1 MRILLVEPGL
11 APNAVELESSLAS
24 MQKVVGGCIQA
35 IYPFEEPIAL
45 VANEEGK
52 LLGLPLNRA
61 LRMPE
66 SDEVYDIIAGTFF
79 LCATPPDSE
88 SFESLS
94 EEQIQR
100 YRKRF
105 QTLEQFLVLNGQL
118 LVLPLPVEDSHA

>member
-1 MRILLVEPGL
+1 MRVLLVEPGL
-11 APNAVELESSLAS
+11 VPKTVDIETSLAS
-24 MQKVVGGCIQA
+24 MQEVVGGCIQA

-45 VANEEGK
+45 LANEEGK

-105 QTLEQFLVLNGQL
+105 QTPEQFLVLNGQL